1 MTSVVEMSLP
11 QREDRI
17 TDGAMVKE
25 IMANAPEGAGNFFAV
40 PKVVE

>member
-1 MTSVVEMSLP
+1 MTSVVELGLP

-17 TDGAMVKE
+17 TDGAMVEK
-25 IMANAPEGAGNFFAV
+25 ILANAPDGAGNFFAV